1 MLEIKGILGGLFPS
15 LFNEKWGTAELCR
28 GVLELLDVPLDEYM
42 SPTHK
47 NVRLQKPELVALVKL
62 HVEKEMNGGSQN
74 MDLSD
79 DEDL

>member
-1 MLEIKGILGGLFPS
+1 
-15 LFNEKWGTAELCR
+15 
-28 GVLELLDVPLDEYM
+28 M

-62 HVEKEMNGGSQN
+62 HVEKEMNGGAQN